1 MANDV
6 KTPFDE
12 INGLITTITDPE
24 QKELTKAMA
33 VLVAALGVGTDVDLL
48 AQETGYSQEFI
59 FGIAT
64 CMREAQLWGEN
75 VVDDREWW
83 EGPDEFRVGP
93 DEYLDMLRRTL
104 VPACLTSTAYQHRT
118 ARTLWRKL
126 ATARRAGRPAR
137 V

>member
-12 INGLITTITDPE
+12 LNRLITTITDPE

-48 AQETGYSQEFI
+48 AQETGYPREFI

-83 EGPDEFRVGP
+83 EGPDEFRVG
-93 DEYLDMLRRTL
+93 LFAHAMVALGQAKRMKTL
-104 VPACLTSTAYQHRT
+104 TGCVYTDPATGEVQH
-118 ARTLWRKL
+118 AWQD
-126 ATARRAGRPAR
+126 RAGIH
-137 V
+137 